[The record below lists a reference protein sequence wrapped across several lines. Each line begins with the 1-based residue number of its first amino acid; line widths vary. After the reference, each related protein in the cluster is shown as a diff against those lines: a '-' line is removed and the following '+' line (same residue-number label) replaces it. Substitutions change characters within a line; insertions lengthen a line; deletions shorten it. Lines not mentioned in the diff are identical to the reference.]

1 MPPPSRPRLGSFA
14 SAPLMDDKENAPV
27 RAPGVNANMNSTK
40 HAVATAM
47 GVRPT
52 LGRDTA
58 PALLRLGRPED
69 VPVLRFA
76 DARAGGVKT
85 LHLRLQNDTPYPQEV
100 HFENIPR
107 EDGFLVDPDRSSV
120 LAGASQLVRVSWCPA
135 RPTRSA
141 YCGTMRVTIDDGEGD
156 AGRARRGTNGALRV
170 RVRGDAVASPEPS
183 SSENRAKA
191 GRASGAR
198 GKPASK
204 WNPRRASSA
213 SALRSV
219 DNVLED
225 LEGRRRRAS
234 EECEGSPGAKR
245 SRRGAEERSRVAPV
259 GKTLRLKTAIR
270 DAGADSGADSGADC
284 AAGGSRWMERRER
297 AFAEWLDAT
306 VAPAEASSAPSRR
319 RDADRAARSRLWALY
334 SADAETRDVILRVE
348 AHIDEGRLR
357 LRGVGDGAD
366 ANPAGINPKS
376 GGSFMEDVRLR
387 DEFRVAVSSYATFWL
402 RAAVDTVV
410 GARATDAIARGS
422 NDERAALVE
431 ALMRDEELEREFDAG
446 RGRRAEGY
454 LEALSG
460 TVLKR
465 ALLLAFLL
473 DRAQAGLPVNTP
485 LLFRRDAPCKSSAD
499 VVRAA
504 LQASCHGEG
513 DVLRHLALMG
523 YRLYHSQE
531 PIREYDFRVKNLAV
545 DLRDGVRLCRLVD
558 VLGERRGDDSAVAAA
573 RFPATSRA
581 AKLHNV
587 RVALDAAAKLGVELP
602 SDWSRRDPADV
613 VDGHLANTL
622 GLLYALQMH
631 FQAPKLIPKATLDEE
646 TEAWRER
653 RREMIVS
660 GLGARGFHAETLAP
674 AARNRATIADEDAR
688 AEMLLSEEMA
698 DHDIGRED
706 VGGRSAHETR
716 LLRWAR
722 AVGACVGV
730 EVNDLSASF
739 ADGAALCAL
748 TNAYAPRL
756 LSLRSVRR
764 VPREDPGAPP
774 RARPREIR
782 AAVASNFALAAKAR
796 DAMGGVPDP
805 NFGGADDVAPDAR
818 VVAGHLLFLCARLT
832 RYREEEAAAIVV
844 QRRWRWI
851 KPGYAG
857 WNLWRWT
864 AAATTIARR
873 FRGLLGRREADAR
886 RAGIARAQ
894 AIWRGRVA
902 REEKRRAIA
911 AATLVAARVRGWIA
925 RERYADAYF
934 ATLIAQTAARGAAA
948 RRRFLRLR
956 AATIAA
962 QAIARGARQRRAYLD
977 RLRREAAATKL
988 KAAFKGWMARFDYL
1002 ETRETT
1008 IRLQATRRGAATRRA
1023 VAELLAA
1030 RDAATKIQARWR
1042 GRRAR
1047 RAFVALRDAAIVAQ
1061 ANARAAAATRA
1072 LRRLRR
1078 AVVAAQARW
1087 RGWFARER
1095 YLDALR
1101 AATTCQ
1107 AIRRGAAARRSFL
1120 RLRDAAVAAQSA
1132 RRGKLA
1138 RDGYLATVRATR
1150 VAQAAARRAAT
1161 VRAARRDAAAR
1172 RAAIAVQR
1180 AWRGFAGRRVAAE
1193 AREARRR
1200 AGERAAA
1207 TTVQRHVRGWIAREA
1222 YLDVLCVTVVCQAR
1236 RRGFVARRA
1245 FLELRDAVVTCQRRR
1260 RATAKVVEFRA
1271 MRARARDDSTRRAR
1285 EGARERANR
1294 AATVVQAAWRG
1305 AAGRRR
1311 AADLR
1316 DERDAARLAAKILHR
1331 RRANEETRKMAE
1343 ARRREE
1349 EEEET
1354 RKMTEAR
1361 KREEEEEEET
1371 RRAAREG
1378 VASRARSVSAAAP
1391 RGVDRATVRADS
1403 SSRRATVE
1411 YEPPFVAFVAREHAA
1426 ATTIQARWRGWR
1438 RRVDFAVTVW
1448 ATETCQAARRRV
1460 LERRRLD
1467 RRILAR
1473 RERQRRLERDWFV
1486 RAAPAATVIQAWWRG
1501 YLARD
1506 ASPDEARLR
1515 RLRSSMRA
1523 SRERAAENP
1532 SLRLD
1537 ARVARAVETLH
1548 KPRKLREVREALRTL
1563 ADAAACSRAC
1573 REAAADSRA
1582 LRALLHTV
1590 RRCDRSPQHEPVL
1603 AAAYELLE
1611 RLSADANGPAR
1622 ALFEARDSVTVIT
1635 EHMQMCRDR
1644 PELVASATRTL
1655 VNLCGETS
1663 RAAEVA
1669 RTGKIFARVRSI
1681 AEIMAN
1687 TVDVHRHR
1695 RLTYIEQARPDKA
1708 REEAARMQTL
1718 EMSIRSIR
1726 GLVARL
1732 EPYAAAG
1739 RNAAPGSVSAP
1750 APAPAPRPPKS
1761 TAAAS
1766 ATTRAKSRLGTAAPG
1781 KENRW
1786 ETRAW

>member
-1 MPPPSRPRLGSFA
+1 
-14 SAPLMDDKENAPV
+14 MDDKENVSV
-27 RAPGVNANMNSTK
+27 RAPGVNARMNSTK

-58 PALLRLGRPED
+58 PARLRLGRPED

-85 LHLRLQNDTPYPQEV
+85 LHLRLQNDTPHPQEV

-120 LAGASQLVRVSWCPA
+120 LAGASQLVRVTWCPA
-135 RPTRSA
+135 RPTRTA
-141 YCGTMRVTIDDGEGD
+141 YCRTMRVTIDDGEGD

-170 RVRGDAVASPEPS
+170 RVRGDAVASSEPA
-183 SSENRAKA
+183 SSEDR
-191 GRASGAR
+191 AR

-213 SALRSV
+213 SALRPV
-219 DNVLED
+219 ENVLAD
-225 LEGRRRRAS
+225 LEARDDL
-234 EECEGSPGAKR
+234 PGARR
-245 SRRGAEERSRVAPV
+245 SRRGAEERLKVAPV
-259 GKTLRLKTAIR
+259 GKTLRLKSR
-270 DAGADSGADSGADC
+270 DDRAGGADVGSDVA
-284 AAGGSRWMERRER
+284 GSRWMERRER

-410 GARATDAIARGS
+410 GARATNSIARGS
-422 NDERAALVE
+422 NGERVALVE

-446 RGRRAEGY
+446 RGRHAEGY

-460 TVLKR
+460 TILKR

-485 LLFRRDAPCKSSAD
+485 LLFRRDALCKSSAD

-531 PIREYDFRVKNLAV
+531 PIREYDFRVSNLAV

-581 AKLHNV
+581 AKMHNV
-587 RVALDAAAKLGVELP
+587 RVALDAATKLGVELP
-602 SDWSRRDPADV
+602 ADWSRRDPADV

-631 FQAPKLIPKATLDEE
+631 FHAPKLVPAATLDEE

-653 RREMIVS
+653 RRERIVS
-660 GLGARGFHAETLAP
+660 GLGARSFHAESLAP
-674 AARNRATIADEDAR
+674 AADVVVADEDAR
-688 AEMLLSEEMA
+688 AETLLAEEMA
-698 DHDIGRED
+698 DHEIGREEEKS
-706 VGGRSAHETR
+706 GRSAHETR

-722 AVGACVGV
+722 AVASCAGV

-748 TNAYAPRL
+748 VHAYAPRL
-756 LSLRSVRR
+756 VSLRSVRR
-764 VPREDPGAPP
+764 VPREDPSAPP
-774 RARPREIR
+774 RARASDVRDAI
-782 AAVASNFALAAKAR
+782 ASNFALAAAAR

-805 NFGGADDVAPDAR
+805 NFGGADDVTPDAN

-832 RYREEEAAAIVV
+832 RYREEEAAAVV
-844 QRRWRWI
+844 IQRRWRWI

-857 WNLWRWT
+857 WNLWRWS
-864 AAATTIARR
+864 AAATIVARR

-894 AIWRGRVA
+894 ALWRGRVA
-902 REEKRRAIA
+902 RAEKRRAID
-911 AATLVAARVRGWIA
+911 AATKIQARVCGWIA

-934 ATLIAQTAARGAAA
+934 AALIAQTAARGALA

-956 AATIAA
+956 EATVAA
-962 QAIARGARQRRAYLD
+962 QAFARGACQRRAYLD
-977 RLRREAAATKL
+977 RLRGEAAATKL
-988 KAAFKGWMARFDYL
+988 KAAFKGWMTRFDYL

-1008 IRLQATRRGAATRRA
+1008 IRLQAMRRGAATRRA
-1023 VAELLAA
+1023 VAEILAA
-1030 RDAATKIQARWR
+1030 RDAATKIQTRWR
-1042 GRRAR
+1042 ARRAR
-1047 RAFVALRDAAIVAQ
+1047 RAFGRLRRAAIVAQ
-1061 ANARAAAATRA
+1061 TNARAVAATRA
-1072 LRRLRR
+1072 FGRLRR
-1078 AVVAAQARW
+1078 AAVVVQARW

-1095 YLDALR
+1095 YVDAMC

-1107 AIRRGAAARRSFL
+1107 TIRRGAVARRAFL
-1120 RLRDAAVAAQSA
+1120 KLRDAAATCQTI
-1132 RRGKLA
+1132 RRGA
-1138 RDGYLATVRATR
+1138 V
-1150 VAQAAARRAAT
+1150 ARRAAKKK
-1161 VRAARRDAAAR
+1161 VRAATE
-1172 RAAIAVQR
+1172 VQR
-1180 AWRGFAGRRVAAE
+1180 AWRGFAGRRVVAE
-1193 AREARRR
+1193 AREAEARRR
-1200 AGERAAA
+1200 EAEARRRAAA

-1222 YLDVLCVTVVCQAR
+1222 YLDVMCVTVVCQAR
-1236 RRGFVARRA
+1236 RRGVVARRA
-1245 FLELRDAVVTCQRRR
+1245 FLNLRDAVATCQRRR
-1260 RATAKVVEFRA
+1260 RATATAVEFRA
-1271 MRARARDDSTRRAR
+1271 KRAEAKDDATRRAS
-1285 EGARERANR
+1285 ARANR
-1294 AATVVQAAWRG
+1294 AATIVQAAWRG
-1305 AAGRRR
+1305 FTGRRR

-1331 RRANEETRKMAE
+1331 RRANEETRRKAE
-1343 ARRREE
+1343 ARRRE
-1349 EEEET
+1349 
-1354 RKMTEAR
+1354 R
-1361 KREEEEEEET
+1361 EEEET
-1371 RRAAREG
+1371 RRAAREETRRAAFEG
-1378 VASRARSVSAAAP
+1378 VASRARAISAAATLD
-1391 RGVDRATVRADS
+1391 GVASVRVRADS
-1403 SSRRATVE
+1403 SSRRST
-1411 YEPPFVAFVAREHAA
+1411 REREA

-1438 RRVDFAVTVW
+1438 RRVEYAVTVW

-1467 RRILAR
+1467 RRVDAER
-1473 RERQRRLERDWFV
+1473 RRRLERLERDWFV
-1486 RAAPAATVIQAWWRG
+1486 RAAPAATTIQARWRG
-1501 YLARD
+1501 FFAREV
-1506 ASPDEARLR
+1506 SPDAGRLR
-1515 RLRSSMRA
+1515 RLRASIRA
-1523 SRERAAENP
+1523 SRARAKEDP

-1537 ARVARAVETLH
+1537 ARVALAVETLH

-1563 ADAAACSRAC
+1563 ADASALCASC
-1573 REAAADSRA
+1573 REAISEPRA
-1582 LRALLHTV
+1582 LRALLRAI
-1590 RRCDRSPQHEPVL
+1590 RRCDRSPPHEPVL

-1611 RLSADANGPAR
+1611 RLSADANGPAM

-1655 VNLCGETS
+1655 VNLCGEPS

-1681 AEIMAN
+1681 AEIMTN

-1695 RLTYIEQARPDKA
+1695 RLTYIEQARPEKA
-1708 REEAARMQTL
+1708 REEAARAQAL
-1718 EMSIRSIR
+1718 ETSIRSVR

-1732 EPYAAAG
+1732 
-1739 RNAAPGSVSAP
+1739 APHA
-1750 APAPAPRPPKS
+1750 APAPRPPRS
-1761 TAAAS
+1761 TADAS
-1766 ATTRAKSRLGTAAPG
+1766 AMTRAKSRLVTEAPG
-1781 KENRW
+1781 KEYRW
-1786 ETRAW
+1786 ETRAR